1 MEFSLLKKFIQKF
14 PNFLN
19 EKMKKK
25 IVWKKNQCF
34 WGDYWTSEIS
44 FLLLQEK
51 IIALQIAHIVYTL
64 LSGCKREEN
73 HSSNNQTMEPH
84 WIADPWIV
92 SYKQIQI
99 QKQKQKLSW
108 VLKTEERAAA

>member
-1 MEFSLLKKFIQKF
+1 MLL
-14 PNFLN
+14 
-19 EKMKKK
+19 
-25 IVWKKNQCF
+25 
-34 WGDYWTSEIS
+34 GDYWTSEIS

-84 WIADPWIV
+84 WIADSWIV

-99 QKQKQKLSW
+99 QIQKQKLSW
-108 VLKTEERAAA
+108 VLKTEERAGCIKESALRFVLWIANNV